1 MEFGVIHQIS
11 DAVAWQQDLDADHSS
26 PQEFELLSFV
36 EAEDKSRALCVW
48 RAPDESTLQSH
59 LDRNLGRGAV
69 NVVFPVTL
77 RHFRDPGI

>member
-11 DAVAWQQDLDADHSS
+11 DPDAWQQDLDADHSWPEQFS
-26 PQEFELLSFV
+26 LLSFV

-48 RAPDESTLQSH
+48 RAPDESVLQEH
-59 LDRNLGRGAV
+59 LDKNLGRGAV

-77 RHFRDPGI
+77 HHLG